1 MAAVDG
7 VAVGVGTTMLFHCD
21 LIYAS
26 PSAKFRMPF
35 VDLGLVPEA
44 ASSLLVPL
52 RVGMA
57 KATEMLMLGDAFNA
71 EDALRL
77 GVINAIVPAEKLV
90 DHALE
95 QATRLAA
102 KPRNALAQT
111 RRLLRGDRADVLK
124 RIDDEIVLFT
134 AALQSDEAR
143 AAFMAFLSRA
153 K

>member
-1 MAAVDG
+1 M
-7 VAVGVGTTMLFHCD
+7 
-21 LIYAS
+21 Y
-26 PSAKFRMPF
+26 KRQ
-35 VDLGLVPEA
+35 
-44 ASSLLVPL
+44 
-52 RVGMA
+52 
-57 KATEMLMLGDAFNA
+57 
-71 EDALRL
+71 
-77 GVINAIVPAEKLV
+77 
-90 DHALE
+90 ALE